1 MKTKNLYYTTFF
13 KRKSIIKEI
22 SLFVFVFVISW
33 PRILLEVFI
42 RKNFGERYFS
52 LVKAILISIFLFF
65 IPISIDKV
73 ASFGGK
79 SVIAIIFTNISWY
92 IFLTAFLYFCF
103 KRQKEVKREPGVFD
117 FAKFSYYNGDIDER
131 FYNVKIK
138 GREITRR
145 LICTLIEP
153 AFFCLI
159 GIVLS
164 IFMQKVGILILFC
177 SLCYSLGYVGEYVRG
192 DHFIMDTI
200 DKMISNEEMVNS
212 FVDGREP
219 EETRGFETYGR
230 KPADPDFRRR
240 MVDNF
245 FDHEEEIYT
254 AS

>member
-1 MKTKNLYYTTFF
+1 MKTKNLYYTVFF
-13 KRKSIIKEI
+13 KRKSIIKEM
-22 SLFVFVFVISW
+22 SLFIFVFVITW

-42 RKNFGERYFS
+42 RKNFGVRYFS
-52 LVKAILISIFLFF
+52 MVKAVLISIFLFF
-65 IPISIDKV
+65 IPISIDKI

-79 SVIAIIFTNISWY
+79 SVVTIIFTNISWY
-92 IFLTAFLYFCF
+92 ISLAAFLYFCY
-103 KRQKEVKREPGVFD
+103 KRHQEVKREPGVFD
-117 FAKFSYYNGDIDER
+117 FAKFSYYNGDIDDR
-131 FYNVKIK
+131 FYNIKIK
-138 GREITRR
+138 GKEINRR

-164 IFMQKVGILILFC
+164 ILMQKVGILILFC
-177 SLCYSLGYVGEYVRG
+177 SMCYSLGYIGEYVRG

-219 EETRGFETYGR
+219 EDTRGFETYGR
-230 KPADPDFRRR
+230 KPVDPEFRRN
-240 MVDNF
+240 VANNF
-245 FDHEEEIYT
+245 YEDETYI